1 MTANYILI
9 IAHQHDGEN
18 HVGFYK
24 YTKEETAWASY
35 RQAIKDLP
43 DALFIHM
50 MTTESMIRMLSRKTY
65 TTITTPPKK
74 PRKTKQT
81 KQTRRTWT
89 IKEAIAAGR
98 IVPDLPMTK
107 KGGK

>member
-9 IAHQHDGEN
+9 IAHKHNGEN

-24 YTKEETAWASY
+24 YAREETAWASY
-35 RQAIKDLP
+35 KQALQDLP
-43 DALFIHM
+43 DALFIHL
-50 MTTESMIRMLSRKTY
+50 MTTESMIRMLSRKSY

-74 PRKTKQT
+74 PRKTKQA
-81 KQTRRTWT
+81 RRTWT